1 MTDNER
7 LFTAYD
13 FLKKNGYIKTYTQ
26 LAEVLGTNKAG
37 INDLKN
43 EKKKV
48 SIENI
53 RSMIKSYPSLS
64 LNWLVLEEGNI
75 EIKENN
81 IQEFDVSIE
90 LLVMQKEKIE
100 ELKREIAE
108 LKYTSKEPI
117 LYKSVSEPAPKL
129 ENE

>member
-43 EKKKV
+43 GKKKV

-53 RSMIKSYPSLS
+53 RSMIKSYPRLS
-64 LNWLVLEEGNI
+64 LNWLVLEEGNM

-81 IQEFDVSIE
+81 IQGFDISME

-108 LKYTSKEPI
+108 LRYTSKEPI

-129 ENE
+129 KNK